1 MARRELVFI
10 QLIIPLSISLNAI
23 VIMIVPAAAWYLG
36 KAVHYKKDLFNLD
49 GFMIDFFRLMVFA
62 FAMQNMF
69 QLILDYFGGLQR
81 MLVMTQD
88 KDCFTIC
95 YSDSSKILISYW

>member
-36 KAVHYKKDLFNLD
+36 NVIRYESLLDLLNR
-49 GFMIDFFRLMVFA
+49 RLIEMA
-62 FAMQNMF
+62 T
-69 QLILDYFGGLQR
+69 L
-81 MLVMTQD
+81 
-88 KDCFTIC
+88 
-95 YSDSSKILISYW
+95 